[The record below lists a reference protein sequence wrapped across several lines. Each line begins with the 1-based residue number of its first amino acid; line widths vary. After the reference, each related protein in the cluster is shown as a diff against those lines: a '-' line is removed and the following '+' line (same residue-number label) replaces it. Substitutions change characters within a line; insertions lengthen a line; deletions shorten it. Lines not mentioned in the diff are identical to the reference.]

1 MQFWNLQ
8 KRSFGLLP
16 PRNRRKFMAAI
27 IIQSSLGILDVVGVL
42 LTGVI
47 GALATFSYS
56 NSDTP
61 MQITRVLEMLNLE
74 DEDPATAIMILSLI
88 ALTFFLAK
96 TGLSLFF
103 TRKTFRFLAKHQ
115 SQISSAL
122 VKKILHSEYA
132 WVRDQEPH
140 ALSTNLIVGVSA
152 ATSNALAQI
161 IVLSAEFFLLGLFV
175 CLLLVIN
182 PAIAIFMI
190 LYMAVVLAALNYLVM
205 SKVAISNQ
213 HQSELRLESER
224 DFYNALRLFREIRV
238 LNRSNWFETKFQ
250 KNFGRQANYY
260 AMDIWMQ
267 QIPKYAL
274 EVALLVGAAGL
285 LVAGKISSNSAGII
299 PILIIYLA
307 SSARIFPSL
316 TRIQSSMF
324 SIKSHSFYG
333 DAALSLIEEFQR
345 KEIKSSREPRDIPAN
360 TSIENSSDIELNR
373 VSFRFPDSEED
384 VLSELSFEIET
395 GERVAIVGASGS
407 GKSTLCD
414 IFLGLLE
421 PTTGKIEIGN
431 QIAEKWIRGNIG
443 SISYLP
449 QDVTLIG
456 GTVIDNICIGLSD
469 FEIDQERVADTI
481 LQAQLGEFVKLL
493 PDGIHTDLGK
503 NGIKISGGQKQRIGI
518 ARALYSKPSILILD
532 EATSALDAETENGIM
547 SVLESLGDT
556 VTLIFIAHRLS
567 SIRNFKRVLYFE
579 GGKLLADGSFEEV
592 RAKIPNFNLQAKLLG
607 L

>member
-1 MQFWNLQ
+1 MQFWKLQ
-8 KRSFGLLP
+8 KRSFKLLSP
-16 PRNRRKFMAAI
+16 KYRGKFIAAV
-27 IIQSSLGILDVVGVL
+27 IIQSSLGLLDVIGVL

-56 NSDTP
+56 NSSTP
-61 MQITRVLEMLNLE
+61 KQIARVLEIINL
-74 DEDPATAIMILSLI
+74 DDQDPATAIMFLSLI
-88 ALTFFLAK
+88 ALAFFLAK

-103 TRKTFRFLAKHQ
+103 TRKTFRFLALHQ
-115 SQISSAL
+115 GQISSAL
-122 VKKILHSEYA
+122 VNKILHSEYA
-132 WVRDQEPH
+132 WVRNQEPH

-152 ATSNALAQI
+152 ATSNALAQL

-175 CLLLVIN
+175 CLLLAIN

-190 LYMAVVLAALNYLVM
+190 LYMALVLVTLNNLVM

-213 HQSELRLESER
+213 HQSKLRLESER

-238 LNRSNWFETKFQ
+238 LNRSNWFETKFE
-250 KNFGRQANYY
+250 KNFGRQANYF

-324 SIKSHSFYG
+324 SIRSHSFYG
-333 DAALSLIEEFQR
+333 DAALSLIEEFQL
-345 KEIKSSREPRDIPAN
+345 KENKSPKNPINIAEVS
-360 TSIENSSDIELNR
+360 SIENSSDIELKR
-373 VSFRFPDSEED
+373 VSFRFPDSKED
-384 VLSELSFEIET
+384 VLSELTFRIET

-421 PTTGKIEIGN
+421 PTAGKIEIGN
-431 QIAEKWIRGNIG
+431 QIADKWVRENIG

-456 GTVIDNICIGLSD
+456 GTVFDNICIGLSD
-469 FEIDQERVADTI
+469 FEIDKERVADTI
-481 LQAQLGEFVKLL
+481 MQAQLAEFVKSL
-493 PDGIHTDLGK
+493 PEGIYTDLGK

-567 SIRNFKRVLYFE
+567 SIRNFQRVLYFE
-579 GGKLLADGSFEEV
+579 GGKLLADGSFEKV
-592 RAKIPNFNLQAKLLG
+592 RAKIPNFNLQADLLG

>member
-1 MQFWNLQ
+1 
-8 KRSFGLLP
+8 
-16 PRNRRKFMAAI
+16 
-27 IIQSSLGILDVVGVL
+27 
-42 LTGVI
+42 
-47 GALATFSYS
+47 
-56 NSDTP
+56 
-61 MQITRVLEMLNLE
+61 
-74 DEDPATAIMILSLI
+74 
-88 ALTFFLAK
+88 
-96 TGLSLFF
+96 
-103 TRKTFRFLAKHQ
+103 
-115 SQISSAL
+115 
-122 VKKILHSEYA
+122 
-132 WVRDQEPH
+132 
-140 ALSTNLIVGVSA
+140 
-152 ATSNALAQI
+152 
-161 IVLSAEFFLLGLFV
+161 
-175 CLLLVIN
+175 
-182 PAIAIFMI
+182 
-190 LYMAVVLAALNYLVM
+190 M
-205 SKVAISNQ
+205 S
-213 HQSELRLESER
+213 
-224 DFYNALRLFREIRV
+224 
-238 LNRSNWFETKFQ
+238 
-250 KNFGRQANYY
+250 
-260 AMDIWMQ
+260 
-267 QIPKYAL
+267 
-274 EVALLVGAAGL
+274 
-285 LVAGKISSNSAGII
+285 
-299 PILIIYLA
+299 
-307 SSARIFPSL
+307 
-316 TRIQSSMF
+316 
-324 SIKSHSFYG
+324 
-333 DAALSLIEEFQR
+333 
-345 KEIKSSREPRDIPAN
+345 
-360 TSIENSSDIELNR
+360 SIENSSDIELNR

-421 PTTGKIEIGN
+421 PTTGKIEIGS

-481 LQAQLGEFVKLL
+481 LQAQLAEFVKSL

-592 RAKIPNFNLQAKLLG
+592 RAKIPNFNLQASLLG

>member
-1 MQFWNLQ
+1 MQFWKLQ

-16 PRNRRKFMAAI
+16 PKNRRRFIVAI
-27 IIQSSLGILDVVGVL
+27 IIQSSLGLLDVIGVL

-56 NSDTP
+56 NSSTP
-61 MQITRVLEMLNLE
+61 IQITGALEMLNL
-74 DEDPATAIMILSLI
+74 DDQDPATAIMILSLI

-96 TGLSLFF
+96 TGMSLFF
-103 TRKTFRFLAKHQ
+103 TRKTFRFLARHQ
-115 SQISSAL
+115 GQISSAL
-122 VKKILHSEYA
+122 VNKILHSEYA
-132 WVRDQEPH
+132 WVRNQEPH

-152 ATSNALAQI
+152 ATSNALAQMI
-161 IVLSAEFFLLGLFV
+161 ILSAEFFLLGLFV
-175 CLLLVIN
+175 CLLLAIN
-182 PAIAIFMI
+182 LAIAIFMI
-190 LYMAVVLAALNYLVM
+190 LYMVLVLVALNYLVM

-213 HQSELRLESER
+213 QQSKLRLESER

-238 LNRSNWFETKFQ
+238 LNRSNWFETKFE
-250 KNFGRQANYY
+250 KNFSRQANYF

-274 EVALLVGAAGL
+274 EIALLVGAVGL
-285 LVAGKISSNSAGII
+285 LVSGKISSNSADII

-316 TRIQSSMF
+316 TRIQASLF

-333 DAALSLIEEFQR
+333 DAALSLIEEFDR
-345 KEIKSSREPRDIPAN
+345 KVDLSPENPLDTAEMS
-360 TSIENSSDIELNR
+360 SIENSSDIELKKI
-373 VSFRFPDSEED
+373 SFRFPDSKED
-384 VLSELSFEIET
+384 VLSELSFGIET

-421 PTTGKIEIGN
+421 PTAGRIEIGN
-431 QIAEKWIRGNIG
+431 QIADTWIRENVGG
-443 SISYLP
+443 ISYLP

-456 GTVIDNICIGLSD
+456 GTVLDNICIGLSD
-469 FEIDQERVADTI
+469 FEIDQERVTHTVM
-481 LQAQLGEFVKLL
+481 QAQLAEFVKSL
-493 PDGIHTDLGK
+493 PDGIYTDLGK

-556 VTLIFIAHRLS
+556 VTIIFIAHRLS
-567 SIRNFKRVLYFE
+567 SIRNFQRVLYLE
-579 GGKLLADGSFEEV
+579 GGRLLADGSFDQV
-592 RAKIPNFNLQAKLLG
+592 RAKIPNFNLQAGLLG